1 MTYYDYKVVPA
12 PRRARKVKGISG
24 APDLFALTLAEAI
37 NEVARQGWEY
47 CGSETLTSEAPGGW
61 FRRGSVEEQAMLV
74 FRRPREHLSP
84 RLAAAP
90 VEPAMA
96 PAEPLASPLDPPRR
110 PAQTQPGVLR
120 REPRIGDEGAQ
131 VTPLRPVPQL
141 GPADQG

>member
-12 PRRARKVKGISG
+12 PRRARKVKGIS
-24 APDLFALTLAEAI
+24 ATPDLFALTLTEAI

-47 CGSETLTSEAPGGW
+47 CGSETMTSEAPGGW
-61 FRRGSVEEQAMLV
+61 FRRGSVEEQSVLV

-90 VEPAMA
+90 VEPAAA
-96 PAEPLASPLDPPRR
+96 PSELLMGPGEAPRR
-110 PAQTQPGVLR
+110 PVQPAVLR
-120 REPRIGDEGAQ
+120 REPRLGEDGPS
-131 VTPLRPVPQL
+131 VTPLRPMPQL

>member
-12 PRRARKVKGISG
+12 PRRARKVKGVSG
-24 APDLFALTLAEAI
+24 ASDLFALTLTEAI

-61 FRRGSVEEQAMLV
+61 FRRGSVEERSLLV

-90 VEPAMA
+90 AEAATAIEA
-96 PAEPLASPLDPPRR
+96 PAPDPVRR
-110 PAQTQPGVLR
+110 PAQIQPGVLR
-120 REPRIGDEGAQ
+120 REPRIGEEPPHS